1 MRKTFF
7 AALFAVAITTSG
19 CVGVVRVPGVHASA
33 AESGKKCPP
42 GHEWS
47 DGSCHAKGKGHDPE
61 KHRK

>member
-1 MRKTFF
+1 MKTLL
-7 AALFAVAITTSG
+7 AALAVVAIATTG
-19 CVGVVRVPGVHASA
+19 CVGVVRVPGVRASA

-47 DGSCHAKGKGHDPE
+47 DGTCHDKGKGHDPA